1 MDVLEMLLDENCN
14 DNITLYDEDGEPME
28 FEQIAMIPVEEDT
41 YFILRPI
48 GMEELE
54 DDLAFVFKLIESEDG
69 VGIDLVDN
77 DEIADL
83 VFEQYYALFDEDE
96 E

>member
-28 FEQIAMIPVEEDT
+28 FEQIAMIPIEEDT

-69 VGIDLVDN
+69 VGIDLVDD

-83 VFEQYYALFDEDE
+83 VFEQYYALFEEDE

>member
-69 VGIDLVDN
+69 VGIDLVDD

-83 VFEQYYALFDEDE
+83 VFEQYYALFEEDE

>member
-28 FEQIAMIPVEEDT
+28 FEQIAMIPIEEDT

-69 VGIDLVDN
+69 AGIDLVDD

-83 VFEQYYALFDEDE
+83 VFEQYYALFEEDE

>member
-69 VGIDLVDN
+69 VGIDLVDD

-83 VFEQYYALFDEDE
+83 VFEHYYALFEEDE

>member
-69 VGIDLVDN
+69 AGIDLVDD

>member
-28 FEQIAMIPVEEDT
+28 FEQIAMIPIEEDT

-54 DDLAFVFKLIESEDG
+54 DDLAFVFKLIESEA
-69 VGIDLVDN
+69 V
-77 DEIADL
+77 
-83 VFEQYYALFDEDE
+83 EDAE
-96 E
+96 NE

>member
-28 FEQIAMIPVEEDT
+28 FEQIAMIPIEEDT

-69 VGIDLVDN
+69 AGIDLVDN

-83 VFEQYYALFDEDE
+83 VFEQYYALFEEDE